1 MYLQLLIT
9 QIERFEKGNSSI
21 DQEIVSNSQ

>member
-1 MYLQLLIT
+1 MYLQQLIT
-9 QIERFEKGNSSI
+9 QIERIEKGNSSI

>member
-9 QIERFEKGNSSI
+9 QIERIEKGNSSI